1 MGHIM
6 IRDVD
11 DTAKRNAHMAAAANG
26 RSLQAELKA
35 LIERT
40 YAHANDERAARIRAM
55 SSKEFIEHMIK
66 TAAGADLELPERTV
80 DSSREIFGAD

>member
-1 MGHIM
+1 MGNIM

-11 DTAKRNAHMAAAANG
+11 DTAKRNARLAAAANG

-40 YAHANDERAARIRAM
+40 YTHADNERAARIRAM
-55 SSKEFIEHMIK
+55 SGKEFIDHLVR
-66 TAAGADLELPERTV
+66 TANGANLELPERTV
-80 DSSREIFGAD
+80 DTDREIFGAD